1 MQGCF
6 DRRNATIQ
14 DVANLVQ
21 RVTKNVHQNDAA
33 ALRDRQPHEGS
44 QARRDRKSVVYVS
57 YRVDN
62 HFEILIRMKSLLPRA
77 APEKIQRCI
86 VGDAD
91 EPAFHIGDR
100 SSFWERFDGFHHNFL
115 DYVLAIDD
123 GARHARTV
131 AMQLRP

>member
-1 MQGCF
+1 
-6 DRRNATIQ
+6 
-14 DVANLVQ
+14 
-21 RVTKNVHQNDAA
+21 
-33 ALRDRQPHEGS
+33 
-44 QARRDRKSVVYVS
+44 
-57 YRVDN
+57 
-62 HFEILIRMKSLLPRA
+62 MKSLLPRA
-77 APEKIQRCI
+77 APEKIQRYI